1 MAKPSQPTEPKSDEP
16 EAVRVPAGAPRWV
29 TPELIAHTLRVW
41 QPYYE
46 IQLIPEDA
54 LEIMMG
60 VGRLIEVLSRGDD
73 DEAIRRPGS
82 GQQP

>member
-1 MAKPSQPTEPKSDEP
+1 MAKIQPKSNEPKM
-16 EAVRVPAGAPRWV
+16 VRVPAGVPRWV
-29 TPELIAHTLRVW
+29 TPELIAHTLHVL

-46 IQLIPEDA
+46 TPLIAEDA

-60 VGRLIEVLSRGDD
+60 VRRLVEVLSRGDD

>member
-16 EAVRVPAGAPRWV
+16 EAVRVPAGAPCWI
-29 TPELIAHTLRVW
+29 TPELIEHTLRVW

-46 IQLIPEDA
+46 NQLIPEGA

-60 VGRLIEVLSRGDD
+60 VSRLVEVLSRGVD
-73 DEAIRRPGS
+73 DEAVRRPGPR
-82 GQQP
+82 QQP

>member
-1 MAKPSQPTEPKSDEP
+1 MDRPPQHTKPQSGESET
-16 EAVRVPAGAPRWV
+16 VRVPAGAPRWV
-29 TPELIAHTLRVW
+29 TPELIELTLRVW

-60 VGRLIEVLSRGDD
+60 VGRLVEVLSCGANH
-73 DEAIRRPGS
+73 EAIRRPGS
-82 GQQP
+82 GQQS

>member
-1 MAKPSQPTEPKSDEP
+1 MDRPPQHVEPQSDEP

-60 VGRLIEVLSRGDD
+60 VGRLVEVLSRGDD
-73 DEAIRRPGS
+73 DEAIRRPGPS
-82 GQQP
+82 Q